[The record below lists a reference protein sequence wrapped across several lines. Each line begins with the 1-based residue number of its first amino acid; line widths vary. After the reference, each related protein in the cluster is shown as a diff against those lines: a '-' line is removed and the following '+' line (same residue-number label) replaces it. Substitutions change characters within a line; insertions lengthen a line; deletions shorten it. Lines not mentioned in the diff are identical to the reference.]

1 MSWLVFTYSLP
12 SRENSSTRV
21 SLWRRL
27 KRIGA
32 VSPKGSMF
40 ILPDR
45 DDCLES
51 FQWMAQEI
59 QQSKGEALVMKVERF
74 EGLSEKHVIEFFH
87 SAREKDYDELLPEVK
102 TLHKTV
108 RKAKVQDQSGHDRL
122 KKLRARFT
130 EITEVDFFRSPHA
143 AKIKELLDEIEAALH
158 PGSEEA
164 AQIRALNISDYKGR
178 VWVTR
183 PRPYVDRLACAW
195 LIRRFVDAEA
205 QIRYSD
211 TPKKDE
217 LSFDMKEAVFGHR
230 GNFCSFEVMM
240 RSFGIADDAV
250 KSLAE
255 IIHEIDL
262 RDGRYHRSEIEGIE
276 LVLKGWRQ
284 SDLADAE
291 LEARGILFFD
301 GLHVALAAGGK
312 A

>member
-12 SRENSSTRV
+12 SRGNSSIRV

-32 VSPKGSMF
+32 VSPKGGMF

-59 QQSKGEALVMKVERF
+59 QQSKGEALMMKVERF
-74 EGLSEKHVIEFFH
+74 EGLSEKHVIEFFR
-87 SAREKDYDELLPEVK
+87 SARKKDYDELLPEVK
-102 TLHKTV
+102 TLHKAV
-108 RKAKVQDQSGHDRL
+108 GKARVQDQGGHDRL
-122 KKLRARFT
+122 EKLCTRFT
-130 EITEVDFFRSPHA
+130 EITEVDFFHSPHA
-143 AKIKELLDEIEAALH
+143 AKIKELLGEIEVALH
-158 PGSEEA
+158 PGAEEA
-164 AQIRALNISDYKGR
+164 PLITALNISDYKGR

-195 LIRRFVDAEA
+195 LIRRFVDAKA

-211 TPKKDE
+211 TPKKNE
-217 LSFDMKEAVFGHR
+217 LSFDMKDAVFGHR

-240 RSFGIADDAV
+240 RSFGITGDAV
-250 KSLAE
+250 RSLAE
-255 IIHEIDL
+255 IVHEIDL

-284 SDLADAE
+284 SDLADADM
-291 LEARGILFFD
+291 EARGIFFFD
-301 GLHVALAAGGK
+301 GLRVALAAGEK

>member
-1 MSWLVFTYSLP
+1 M
-12 SRENSSTRV
+12 
-21 SLWRRL
+21 
-27 KRIGA
+27 G
-32 VSPKGSMF
+32 
-40 ILPDR
+40 
-45 DDCLES
+45 
-51 FQWMAQEI
+51 
-59 QQSKGEALVMKVERF
+59 
-74 EGLSEKHVIEFFH
+74 
-87 SAREKDYDELLPEVK
+87 
-102 TLHKTV
+102 
-108 RKAKVQDQSGHDRL
+108 KAKVQDQGGHDRL
-122 KKLRARFT
+122 KKLRTRFT

-143 AKIKELLDEIEAALH
+143 TKIKELLDESEAALH

-164 AQIRALNISDYKGR
+164 ASIRALNISDYKGR

-205 QIRYSD
+205 QIHYSD

-230 GNFCSFEVMM
+230 GNFCSFEMMM
-240 RSFGIADDAV
+240 RSFGITDDAV

-262 RDGRYHRSEIEGIE
+262 RDGRYHRPEIEGIE
-276 LVLKGWRQ
+276 LVLKGWRH

-291 LEARGILFFD
+291 WEARGILFFD